1 MAPENIDTSKKKK
14 IGSPDGKHQTINGL
28 MNGDVSKVIQN
39 PKTKTN
45 S

>member
-1 MAPENIDTSKKKK
+1 MAPENIDTSKKKF
-14 IGSPDGKHQTINGL
+14 GSPDGKHQTINGL
-28 MNGDVSKVIQN
+28 MNGDVSKIIQN